1 MYKRIAAVALAS
13 CLTACGNPGSAV
25 DGPPPEALGVEGAPS
40 TNGPVMGAQG
50 ATLRTVKARGRLVC
64 GVNQGL
70 IGFAYPDNRGR
81 WRGFD
86 VDFCRAMAAALFNN
100 PDAVRFQPLSSK
112 ERFTAVVSGEVDVL
126 WRNTTWT
133 LSRDTGNALDFA
145 GVNYYDGQGF
155 MVPRSLGVKSVTELN
170 GARICVQTGTTTELT
185 LADYF
190 RARGLKY
197 EGVVV
202 DTEDQARSNYAR
214 EACDALTTDVSQL
227 AAARSTLSNPADHI
241 ILPEV
246 VSKEPLGPVVRQG
259 DSQWRDI
266 VAWTLYATILA
277 EELGITKANVDQM
290 RANSKD
296 PETRRLLGV
305 EGGMGAMLG
314 LTNDWAYRIIK
325 AEGNYGEIFERNIG
339 RSSPM
344 KLERGINALWS
355 TDKPGLMYAPPV
367 R

>member
-1 MYKRIAAVALAS
+1 MFKRLATVI
-13 CLTACGNPGSAV
+13 LLGGLAACGNPGSAV
-25 DGPPPEALGVEGAPS
+25 NGPTPAAKGVEGAPAANAGNS
-40 TNGPVMGAQG
+40 GAQG
-50 ATLRTVKARGRLVC
+50 ATLRTVKARGRLIC
-64 GVNQGL
+64 GVNEGL
-70 IGFAYPDNRGR
+70 VGFAYPDNRGR

-86 VDFCRAMAAALFNN
+86 VDFCRAMASALFNN

-155 MVPRSLGVKSVTELN
+155 MVPKSLGVHSVAELN

-202 DTEDQARSNYAR
+202 DTEDQARSNYAK

-227 AAARSTLSNPADHI
+227 AAARSTLSNPNDHI

-246 VSKEPLGPVVRQG
+246 VSKEPLGPAVRQG

-266 VAWTLYATILA
+266 VAWTLYATIRA
-277 EELGITKANVDQM
+277 EELGVTQANVDSL
-290 RANSKD
+290 RANSRD

-305 EGGMGAMLG
+305 EGGMGPMMG
-314 LTNDWAYRIIK
+314 LTDDWAYRIIK
-325 AEGNYGEIFERNIG
+325 HMGNYGEIFERNIG
-339 RSSPM
+339 RNSPM
-344 KLERGINALWS
+344 KLERGINAIWS
-355 TDKPGLMYAPPV
+355 TDRPGLMYAPPV

>member
-1 MYKRIAAVALAS
+1 MYKRIAAIALVGLLAS
-13 CLTACGNPGSAV
+13 CKDPGSAV
-25 DGPPPEALGVEGAPS
+25 DGPPPAAVAVDGAPS
-40 TNGPVMGAQG
+40 ASVGNGGAQG

-70 IGFAYPDNRGR
+70 IGFAFPDNRGR

-86 VDFCRAMAAALFNN
+86 VDFCRAVAAAVFGN
-100 PDAVRFQPLSSK
+100 PEAVRFQPLSSK

-126 WRNTTWT
+126 FRNTTWT

-145 GVNYYDGQGF
+145 GVNYYDGEGF
-155 MVPRSLGVKSVTELN
+155 MVPKSLNVHSVAELN

-202 DTEDQARSNYAR
+202 DSEDQARANYAK

-227 AAARSTLSNPADHI
+227 AAVRSTLSNPADHI

-246 VSKEPLGPVVRQG
+246 ISKEPLGPAVRQG

-266 VAWTLYATILA
+266 IAWTIYATVLA
-277 EELGITKANVDQM
+277 EELHITQANVDQV
-290 RANSKD
+290 RATSKD

-305 EGGMGAMLG
+305 EGGMGAQLG
-314 LTNDWAYRIIK
+314 LPNDWAYKIIK

-339 RSSPM
+339 RTSPM

>member
-1 MYKRIAAVALAS
+1 MYKRIACLALAG
-13 CLTACGNPGSAV
+13 LVAGCGDPGSAV
-25 DGPPPEALGVEGAPS
+25 DGPPPEAVAVEGAPS
-40 TNGPVMGAQG
+40 STAGMRGAQG
-50 ATLRTVKARGRLVC
+50 ATLKTVKARGRLIC

-70 IGFAYPDNRGR
+70 IGFAYPDNRGK

-100 PDAVRFQPLSSK
+100 PDAVRYQPLSSK

-133 LSRDTGNALDFA
+133 FSRDTGNALDFA

-155 MVPRSLGVKSVTELN
+155 MVPKSLNVKSVAELN

-214 EACDALTTDVSQL
+214 EACDAFTTDISQL
-227 AAARSTLSNPADHI
+227 AAARSTLSNPNDHI

-277 EELGITKANVDQM
+277 EELGVTSKNVDDL
-290 RANSKD
+290 RRNSKD
-296 PETRRLLGV
+296 PEIRRLLGV

-325 AEGNYGEIFERNIG
+325 KVGNYGEIFERNIG

-355 TDKPGLMYAPPV
+355 PDKPGLMYAPPV

>member
-1 MYKRIAAVALAS
+1 MHKRLAVFVLLGSLA
-13 CLTACGNPGSAV
+13 ACGNPGSAV
-25 DGPPPEALGVEGAPS
+25 DGPPPEAVAVDGAPAA
-40 TNGPVMGAQG
+40 NGPAMGGQG
-50 ATLRTVKARGRLVC
+50 ATLKAVKARGRLVC

-86 VDFCRAMAAALFNN
+86 VDFCRAMAAAIFGDPN
-100 PDAVRFQPLSSK
+100 AVRFQPLSSK

-155 MVPRSLGVKSVTELN
+155 MVPKSLNVHSVAELS

-197 EGVVV
+197 EPVVV
-202 DTEDQARSNYAR
+202 ETEDQARSNYAK

-227 AAARSTLSNPADHI
+227 AAARSTLSNPNDHI

-246 VSKEPLGPVVRQG
+246 VSKEPLGPAVRQG

-266 VAWTLYATILA
+266 VSWTLYATILA
-277 EELGITKANVDQM
+277 EELGVTQANVDEM
-290 RANSKD
+290 RRNSKD

-305 EGGMGAMLG
+305 EGGMGAMMG
-314 LTNDWAYRIIK
+314 LSDDWAYRVIK
-325 AEGNYGEIFERNIG
+325 AEGNYSEIFERNIG
-339 RSSPM
+339 RTSPM

>member
-1 MYKRIAAVALAS
+1 MYKRIASLALAAA
-13 CLTACGNPGSAV
+13 LAGCGDPGSAV
-25 DGPPPEALGVEGAPS
+25 DGPPPEAVAVEGAPATS
-40 TNGPVMGAQG
+40 GALRGAQG
-50 ATLRTVKARGRLVC
+50 ATLKTVKARGRLIC

-70 IGFAYPDNRGR
+70 VGFAFPDNRGR

-100 PDAVRFQPLSSK
+100 PDAVRFQPLSSE
-112 ERFTAVVSGEVDVL
+112 ERFIAVASGEVDVL

-133 LSRDTGNALDFA
+133 FTRDTGNALDFA

-155 MVPRSLGVKSVTELN
+155 MVPKSLNVKSVAELN

-190 RARGLKY
+190 RSRGLKY

-202 DTEDQARSNYAR
+202 NTEDQARSNYAR
-214 EACDALTTDVSQL
+214 EACDALTTDISQL
-227 AAARSTLSNPADHI
+227 AAARSTLSNPNDHI

-266 VAWTLYATILA
+266 VAWTLYATIRA
-277 EELGITKANVDQM
+277 EELGVNSKNVDQM
-290 RANSKD
+290 RASSTD
-296 PETRRLLGV
+296 PEIRRLLGV
-305 EGGMGAMLG
+305 EGGMGPMMG

-325 AEGNYGEIFERNIG
+325 RVGNYGEIFERNIG
-339 RSSPM
+339 RNSPM

-355 TDKPGLMYAPPV
+355 TTRPGLMYAPPI

>member
-1 MYKRIAAVALAS
+1 MYKRIASLALAG
-13 CLTACGNPGSAV
+13 LLVGCGDPGSAV
-25 DGPPPEALGVEGAPS
+25 DGPPPEAVAVEGAPS
-40 TNGPVMGAQG
+40 ATGVMRGAQG
-50 ATLRTVKARGRLVC
+50 ATLKAVKARGRLIC

-70 IGFAYPDNRGR
+70 VGFAFPDNRGR

-100 PDAVRFQPLSSK
+100 TDAVRFQPLSSE
-112 ERFTAVVSGEVDVL
+112 ERFIAVASGEVDVL

-133 LSRDTGNALDFA
+133 LTRDTGNALDFA

-155 MVPRSLGVKSVTELN
+155 MVPKSLGVKSVSELN

-190 RARGLKY
+190 RSRGLKY

-202 DTEDQARSNYAR
+202 NTEDQARSNYAR
-214 EACDALTTDVSQL
+214 EACDALTTDISQL
-227 AAARSTLSNPADHI
+227 AAARSTLANPNDHI

-266 VAWTLYATILA
+266 VSWTLYATIRA
-277 EELGITKANVDQM
+277 EELGVNSKNVDDL

-296 PETRRLLGV
+296 PEIRRLLGV
-305 EGGMGAMLG
+305 EGGMGPMMG

-325 AEGNYGEIFERNIG
+325 KVGNYGEIFERNIG
-339 RSSPM
+339 RTSPM

-355 TDKPGLMYAPPV
+355 TTRPGLMYAPPV